1 MEQKLNVLSQD
12 DNEVIVIEEKKYT
25 MDRSTLQNQLY
36 NIQHQKEIL
45 IEQSKRIK
53 QEFDSLTEQENQYKG
68 ILAKWQEDEITEVI
82 ELGV

>member
-53 QEFDSLTEQENQYKG
+53 QDFDSLTEQENQYKE
-68 ILAKWQEDEITEVI
+68 ILAKWQEDEVTEVI

>member
-1 MEQKLNVLSQD
+1 MEQKLNVLSQN

-53 QEFDSLTEQENQYKG
+53 QDFDSLTEQENQYKE
-68 ILAKWQEDEITEVI
+68 ILEKWQEDEVTEVI

>member
-12 DNEVIVIEEKKYT
+12 DNKVIVIEEKKYT

-53 QEFDSLTEQENQYKG
+53 QDFDNLTEQEDQYKE
-68 ILAKWQEDEITEVI
+68 ILAKWQEDEVTEVI

>member
-25 MDRSTLQNQLY
+25 MDRNTLQNQLY

-53 QEFDSLTEQENQYKG
+53 QEFDSLTEQEDQYKE
-68 ILAKWQEDEITEVI
+68 ILAKWQEDEVTEVI

>member
-1 MEQKLNVLSQD
+1 MENTINILNQD
-12 DNEVIVIEEKKYT
+12 DKEVVIVEEKKYT

-53 QEFDSLTEQENQYKG
+53 QEFDSLTEQENQYKE

>member
-53 QEFDSLTEQENQYKG
+53 QDFDSLVEQENQYKE
-68 ILAKWQEDEITEVI
+68 ILAKWQEDEVTEVI

>member
-12 DNEVIVIEEKKYT
+12 NNEVIIVEEKKYT

-53 QEFDSLTEQENQYKG
+53 QEFDSLTEQENQYKE
-68 ILAKWQEDEITEVI
+68 ILAKWKEDEITEVI

>member
-25 MDRSTLQNQLY
+25 MDRNTLQNQLY

-53 QEFDSLTEQENQYKG
+53 QDFDSLTEQENQYKE
-68 ILAKWQEDEITEVI
+68 ILAKWQEDEVTEVI

>member
-12 DNEVIVIEEKKYT
+12 DNKVIVIEEKKYT

-53 QEFDSLTEQENQYKG
+53 QDFDNLTEQEDQYKE

>member
-25 MDRSTLQNQLY
+25 MDRNTLQNQLY

-53 QEFDSLTEQENQYKG
+53 QDFDSLTEQEDQYKE
-68 ILAKWQEDEITEVI
+68 ILAKWQEDEVTEVI

>member
-12 DNEVIVIEEKKYT
+12 DNKVIVIEEKKYT

-53 QEFDSLTEQENQYKG
+53 QDFDSLTEQENQYKE
-68 ILAKWQEDEITEVI
+68 ILAKWQEDELTEVI

>member
-53 QEFDSLTEQENQYKG
+53 QDFDSLTEQEDQYKE
-68 ILAKWQEDEITEVI
+68 ILAKWQEDEVTEVI

>member
-53 QEFDSLTEQENQYKG
+53 QDFDSLIEQENQYKE
-68 ILAKWQEDEITEVI
+68 ILAKWQEDELTEVI

>member
-1 MEQKLNVLSQD
+1 MKQKLNVLSQD
-12 DNEVIVIEEKKYT
+12 NDEVIVIEEKKYT
-25 MDRSTLQNQLY
+25 MDRNTLQNQLY

-53 QEFDSLTEQENQYKG
+53 EEFDSLTEQENQYKE
-68 ILAKWQEDEITEVI
+68 ILAKWQEDEVTEVI

>member
-1 MEQKLNVLSQD
+1 MENTINILNQD
-12 DNEVIVIEEKKYT
+12 DKEVVIVEEKKYT
-25 MDRSTLQNQLY
+25 MDRNTLQNQLY

-53 QEFDSLTEQENQYKG
+53 QEFDSLTEQENQYKE

>member
-53 QEFDSLTEQENQYKG
+53 QDFDSLTEQENQYKE
-68 ILAKWQEDEITEVI
+68 ILAKWKEDEVTEVI

>member
-12 DNEVIVIEEKKYT
+12 DNKVIVIEEKKYT

-53 QEFDSLTEQENQYKG
+53 QDFDSLTEQEDQYKE
-68 ILAKWQEDEITEVI
+68 ILAKWQEDEVTEVI

>member
-12 DNEVIVIEEKKYT
+12 DNKVIVIEEKKYT
-25 MDRSTLQNQLY
+25 MDRNTLQNQLY

-53 QEFDSLTEQENQYKG
+53 QDFDNLTEQEDQYKE
-68 ILAKWQEDEITEVI
+68 ILAKWQEDELTEVI

>member
-12 DNEVIVIEEKKYT
+12 DNKVVVIEEKKYT
-25 MDRSTLQNQLY
+25 MDRNTLQNQLY

-53 QEFDSLTEQENQYKG
+53 QDFDSLTERENQYKE
-68 ILAKWQEDEITEVI
+68 ILAKWQEDEVTEVI

>member
-12 DNEVIVIEEKKYT
+12 DNKVIVIEEKKYT

-53 QEFDSLTEQENQYKG
+53 QDFDSLTEQENQYKE
-68 ILAKWQEDEITEVI
+68 ILAKWQEDEVTEVI

>member
-53 QEFDSLTEQENQYKG
+53 QDFDSLIEQENQYKE
-68 ILAKWQEDEITEVI
+68 ILAKWQEDEVTEVI